1 VRPGR
6 AVTVIEITG
15 NRVFVMM
22 MRAAMLVFMFMFA
35 AMHMI
40 MRVFAA
46 IGVAV
51 GMSMGGDRRRTV
63 HVSMLMVVLVR
74 MAMNRAIGMNMSV
87 FMAIALNPGFA
98 GAASANCA
106 HRVTPIRFRFL

>member
-22 MRAAMLVFMFMFA
+22 MRAAMLVFMFA

-51 GMSMGGDRRRTV
+51 GMRMGGDRCRFM
-63 HVSMLMVVLVR
+63 SMGVIMAVLVR
-74 MAMNRAIGMNMSV
+74 MTMNRAIGMNVRV
-87 FMAIALNPGFA
+87 FVAITLNPGFA